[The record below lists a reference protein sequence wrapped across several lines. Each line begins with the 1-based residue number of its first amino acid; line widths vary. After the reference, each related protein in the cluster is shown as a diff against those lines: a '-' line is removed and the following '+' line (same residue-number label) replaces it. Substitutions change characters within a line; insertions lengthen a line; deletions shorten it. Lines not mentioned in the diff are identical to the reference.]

1 MKTIKSYSNV
11 SCGLIAKW
19 SYRRLVAGLAVLT
32 VMFSAC
38 SENIPVEQ
46 KDWDGTTNYYASTD
60 EKQSTTYYKP
70 SAGFV
75 GDPMPFF
82 DPVAQDFK
90 VLYLQEFRPN
100 MPGTYH
106 PFWGVQTKD
115 VAHYASLNEVLPT
128 GSIAEADAAL
138 GTGCVVYNETDQLY
152 YIFYTANRHLPKV
165 GEDAQIIMKAT
176 SPDFKTWTK
185 DPLFRLRGVEYAY
198 SSTDFRDPFVFF
210 NDEDKLWHMI
220 VTTKVGGK
228 GNLAEFSSTDLN
240 NWSHVGIFMPMMWD
254 RFYECPDVFKMG
266 EYWYLIYSE
275 MHSAVRRVQYFKGHT
290 LAELKA
296 CTAGDA
302 GIWPDNHE
310 GFLDSRGFYAGKTAS
325 DGTNRYIWGW
335 CPTREGNNNAKTN
348 SGSEPQWAGSL
359 VAHRL
364 IQHED
369 GTLTLGEVPGIK
381 DKYAQTK
388 EIKLMAQSETGVTP
402 DNGGGYKL
410 EPNSYALFNRL
421 DYHNH
426 LSMTITTDEATD
438 KFGFSFC
445 RGTNSQSTDS
455 VKYYTII
462 VNPESATTRKVNF
475 EEEGPEGKGFIEAI
489 DGYVFNSP
497 ADNTYH
503 IDIYTDNSVCVVYI
517 NDNVCYTNRIYGN
530 QHNCW
535 SINSYNGNITISN
548 LKRTHY

>member
-1 MKTIKSYSNV
+1 MTTINNMK
-11 SCGLIAKW
+11 
-19 SYRRLVAGLAVLT
+19 AVL
-32 VMFSAC
+32 SLLLIPC
-38 SENIPVEQ
+38 SLFLSSCEQSFTPEQ
-46 KDWDGTTNYYASTD
+46 KDWDGTTKYYASSD

-70 SAGFV
+70 IAGFV

-82 DPVAQDFK
+82 DPVNKDFK

-100 MPGTYH
+100 MVGTYH
-106 PFWGVQTKD
+106 PFWGVSTKD
-115 VAHYASLNEVLPT
+115 AANYTSLNEVLPT

-138 GTGCVVYNETDQLY
+138 GTGCVVYNEADKRY
-152 YIFYTANRHLPKV
+152 YIFYTANRHLPKA
-165 GEDAQIIMKAT
+165 GEDAQIVMMAT

-198 SSTDFRDPFVFF
+198 SSTDFRDPMVFF
-210 NDEDKLWHMI
+210 NDEDNLWHMI
-220 VTTKVGGK
+220 VATKVGGK
-228 GNLAEFSSTDLN
+228 GNLVEFTSPDLKA
-240 NWSHVGIFMPMMWD
+240 WTHVGIFMSMMWD

-266 EYWYLIYSE
+266 DYWYLVYSE
-275 MHSAVRRVQYFKGHT
+275 MHNAIRRVQYFKGKT
-290 LAELKA
+290 LADLKA

-310 GFLDSRGFYAGKTAS
+310 GFLDSRAFYAGKTAS

-335 CPTREGNNNAKTN
+335 CPTREGKDNTKTN

-381 DKYAQTK
+381 AKYAAQKTV
-388 EIKLMAQSETGVTP
+388 KLMAQSETGVTP

-426 LSMTITTDEATD
+426 ISMTVTTADATD
-438 KFGFSFC
+438 KFAISLC
-445 RGTNSQSTDS
+445 RGTDS
-455 VKYYTII
+455 EKYYTLI
-462 VNPESATTRKVNF
+462 VNPESATKRKINF
-475 EEEGPEGKGFIEAI
+475 EEEGTAGKGFIEAI
-489 DGYVFNSP
+489 DGYMFDTPSNNV
-497 ADNTYH
+497 YH
-503 IDIYTDNSVCVVYI
+503 IDIYTDNSVCVLYI
-517 NDNVCYTNRIYGN
+517 NDNVAYTNRIYGV

-535 SINSYNGNITISN
+535 SVNSYNGNLTLSDLKITN
-548 LKRTHY
+548 Y